1 MAVFFQVGDHVRV
14 RQWSDMAEE
23 FGVEDYD
30 NAIVAVP
37 YQFIRQMCPYCG
49 CDYTVTS
56 AETSMWDDQRIQ
68 IIHCAGLPNKWT
80 WSNGMFEFADIE
92 PKVSI
97 ASVDGLL

>member
-1 MAVFFQVGDHVRV
+1 MAEFFQVGDHVRV

-37 YQFIRQMCPYCG
+37 YQFIRQKYPYCG

-68 IIHCAGLPNKWT
+68 IIKCAGLPNKWT
-80 WSNGMFEFADIE
+80 RSNGMFEFADTE
-92 PKVSI
+92 PKVYI
-97 ASVDGLL
+97 A

>member
-1 MAVFFQVGDHVRV
+1 MAEFFQVGDHVRV

-56 AETSMWDDQRIQ
+56 AETSMCDDQRIQ

-80 WSNGMFEFADIE
+80 WSNGMFEFADTE